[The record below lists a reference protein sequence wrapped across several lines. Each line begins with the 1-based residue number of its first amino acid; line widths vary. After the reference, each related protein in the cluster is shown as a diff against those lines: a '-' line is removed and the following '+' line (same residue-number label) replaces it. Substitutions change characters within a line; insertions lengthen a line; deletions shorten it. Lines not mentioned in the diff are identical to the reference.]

1 MLGPSGRC
9 SPDSAGGGRRH
20 EHGSPQ
26 EGLHATA
33 GAGCSVW
40 TATVPDLADPENEV
54 FFSAASVWE
63 LGLKIARGKLL
74 MPADFVDTLRKD
86 GFSDL
91 AVTIDH
97 ADASLYLPRHH
108 GDPFDRMLVAQAL
121 EEGLVL
127 VSRDGA
133 IADYEVPLLK
143 A

>member
-1 MLGPSGRC
+1 MRLLADSHVLVWWLDDPSRL
-9 SPDSAGGGRRH
+9 SPKAR
-20 EHGSPQ
+20 
-26 EGLHATA
+26 AA
-33 GAGCSVW
+33 I
-40 TATVPDLADPENEV
+40 ADPENEV

-74 MPADFVDTLRKD
+74 MPVDFVDTLRKD